1 MELIYEKMFCTFHA
15 RKVYIINHDIY
26 LFNNERANESRCRE
40 ITLEHQVAK
49 QVELDR
55 KRWLVRYLLLGSVVI
70 VTWT

>member
-1 MELIYEKMFCTFHA
+1 MELIYEKMFLYLSS

-55 KRWLVRYLLLGSVVI
+55 KRWLVTIPI
-70 VTWT
+70 VGFSRDCTWT